1 MFEDW
6 RMTNANLTKQGSLRS
21 AWLILVL
28 ALAYGAALAGVET
41 ALAPRV
47 QFNKR
52 QQTYAA
58 IPELVPGAIQEKTLE
73 IVVPLDGVE
82 QRVYQTFSSV
92 GTHNGWVVPASG
104 IGFADRIELL
114 IGTDPQLTT
123 LTGLYVLDQKE
134 TPGLGDY
141 IAQPE
146 FRQRFEN
153 RPLDLLLQV
162 VKHDPASPNEVQAI
176 SGATVSSQSV
186 CSIVNEAIRRWR
198 EPILRA
204 ASERNGEV
212 AE

>member
-1 MFEDW
+1 
-6 RMTNANLTKQGSLRS
+6 LRS

-28 ALAYGAALAGVET
+28 ALAYGAALAGVQT

-47 QFNKR
+47 QYNKR
-52 QQTYAA
+52 QQTYSA
-58 IPELVPGAIQEKTLE
+58 IPELVPGAAREKTLE
-73 IVVPLDGVE
+73 LLVPLDGIE
-82 QRVYQTFSSV
+82 QRVYQTLTSA

-104 IGFADRIELL
+104 VGFADRIELL
-114 IGTDPQLTT
+114 IGTDVRMTT

-146 FRQRFEN
+146 FGQRFKN
-153 RPLDLLLQV
+153 RPLDQLLDL
-162 VKHDPASPNEVQAI
+162 VKHDPASPYEVQAI

-198 EPILRA
+198 APILRA
-204 ASERNGEV
+204 ASEQDGPA